1 MNYHKL
7 KDVINMKFMGQSE
20 VRHQLLEY
28 VEKQEPKRAIT
39 KEIVD
44 RVGTTEVIFHSCP
57 SCQQSIEYKSEYC
70 KYCGQRV
77 WYD

>member
-28 VEKQEPKRAIT
+28 VEKQEPKKA
-39 KEIVD
+39 VD
-44 RVGTTEVIFHSCP
+44 VPFEYLCP
-57 SCQQSIEYKSEYC
+57 ICNERLNLQANYC
-70 KYCGQRV
+70 SNCGQRV

>member
-28 VEKQEPKRAIT
+28 VEKQEPKKAIPLPNS
-39 KEIVD
+39 KF
-44 RVGTTEVIFHSCP
+44 GYACP
-57 SCQQSIEYKSEYC
+57 TCNKLVLANKYC
-70 KYCGQRV
+70 GFCGQRV